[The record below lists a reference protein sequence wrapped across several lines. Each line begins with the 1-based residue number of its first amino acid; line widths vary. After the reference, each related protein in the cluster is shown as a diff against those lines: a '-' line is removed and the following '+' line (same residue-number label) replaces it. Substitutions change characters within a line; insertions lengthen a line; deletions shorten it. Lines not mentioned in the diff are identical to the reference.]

1 MVLMVMVLCYWT
13 IDELDACHSMET
25 VESTECNEGITP
37 FPSDWQEFFKTV
49 PIFIFAYECHTNL
62 WPIRNEIQN
71 PTLSRLTSV
80 GVNTAIFCTAIYA
93 VIGFAGY
100 LTYGENV
107 EGNILNNYPQTTTIG
122 ILRVALSFA
131 ITFSYPLVSY
141 PARECFSTLLFGK
154 SPDDLK
160 WYTYYGITYVMAV
173 GSVVAAII
181 ADDLELVLG
190 LLGSTGAVAITFVM
204 PGLFYFYLGDHPV
217 LRKSKW
223 HGFKRKSAVC
233 LVVFGIVMAVVGV
246 ALQFDG

>member
-1 MVLMVMVLCYWT
+1 M
-13 IDELDACHSMET
+13 IDPI
-25 VESTECNEGITP
+25 ESLHKHIQFASGNQRRDIIP
-37 FPSDWQEFFKTV
+37 FPRSDALGKRDNV
-49 PIFIFAYECHTNL
+49 LLMHL
-62 WPIRNEIQN
+62 HKNEIDHLHQN
-71 PTLSRLTSV
+71 VHALIPRQ
-80 GVNTAIFCTAIYA
+80 GTAIYA

-154 SPDDLK
+154 SPDELK

-204 PGLFYFYLGDHPV
+204 PGLFYYYLGDHPV

-223 HGFKRKSAVC
+223 HEFKRKSAVC